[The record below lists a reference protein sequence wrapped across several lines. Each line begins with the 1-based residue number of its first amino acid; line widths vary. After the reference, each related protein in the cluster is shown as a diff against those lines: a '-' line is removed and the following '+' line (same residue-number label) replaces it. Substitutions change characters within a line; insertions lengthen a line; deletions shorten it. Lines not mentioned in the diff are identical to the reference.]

1 MKISGN
7 NREYESFSSPTKHL
21 IRTKDPIEPVKQ
33 GDPVYGMSREC
44 GKVCTGET
52 ENGFRAYL
60 GDRPQSNLKQS

>member
-7 NREYESFSSPTKHL
+7 NREYESRFQVQQNT
-21 IRTKDPIEPVKQ
+21 VKQ

-52 ENGFRAYL
+52 ENRFRAHL